1 MHHQRKLINVLEEQ
15 VATEGHEELA
25 QAGASKEEIDKAMME
40 FLMDV
45 EKQEPDWEEDFIH
58 KDDEDDEDDG
68 DIEVSD
74 NEGRI
79 EISSDEEFEEESE
92 NEEMEI

>member
-1 MHHQRKLINVLEEQ
+1 MHRQRKLINVLEEQ

-40 FLMDV
+40 FLMNV

-58 KDDEDDEDDG
+58 EDDE

-74 NEGRI
+74 NEGQI
-79 EISSDEEFEEESE
+79 EISSDEEFEGESE
-92 NEEMEI
+92 NEEAEI

>member
-1 MHHQRKLINVLEEQ
+1 MHRQRKLINVLEEQ

-40 FLMDV
+40 FLMNV

-58 KDDEDDEDDG
+58 EDDE

-74 NEGRI
+74 NEGQI
-79 EISSDEEFEEESE
+79 EISSDEEFEKESE
-92 NEEMEI
+92 NEKAEI

>member
-1 MHHQRKLINVLEEQ
+1 VLEEQ

-40 FLMDV
+40 FLMNV
-45 EKQEPDWEEDFIH
+45 EKQEPDWEKDFIH
-58 KDDEDDEDDG
+58 EDDE

-74 NEGRI
+74 NEGQI
-79 EISSDEEFEEESE
+79 EISSDEEFEGESE
-92 NEEMEI
+92 NEKAEI

>member
-1 MHHQRKLINVLEEQ
+1 MHHQQKLINVLEEQ

-40 FLMDV
+40 FLMNV

-58 KDDEDDEDDG
+58 EDDE

-74 NEGRI
+74 NEGQI
-79 EISSDEEFEEESE
+79 EISSDEEFEGESE
-92 NEEMEI
+92 NEEAEI